1 MPEVTPKLDRAFL
14 NELRRIITE
23 RQCSCPRCGYN
34 LSGVPGPRC
43 PECGKNVTEY
53 LRVAD
58 TTPWRLPQA
67 RRRAAWQLALKIVM
81 IPLGVTIALVL
92 LIAAAEWAS

>member
-43 PECGKNVTEY
+43 PECGKNVTEH

-58 TTPWRLPQA
+58 TTPWRLPEERKRAVA
-67 RRRAAWQLALKIVM
+67 RWIMRLAIGVAAIVAIVGSIVFAVVM
-81 IPLGVTIALVL
+81 
-92 LIAAAEWAS
+92 